1 MVLIIDDL
9 YNFVYNEDL
18 ANKLIALLQK
28 TSYTGIYVLA
38 VTSQINASQ
47 LSRQLKS
54 NFVYRI
60 GMKLMSASDS
70 KRILDEGGAEKLRD
84 AGTLLFWEGGNLVRG
99 IQPYISFAALRELIS
114 FIGNQKGYPS
124 KYLLPNPNAVFD
136 FDPDDRD
143 PLFEDAARLIV
154 MHQQGSTSLIQ
165 RKLKLGYNRCGRII
179 DQLEAAGIVGPFYG
193 SKAREVFI
201 PDEYALEQFL
211 SNLDTG
217 VASTRPYETEKK
229 LALIKEEV
237 APPIEPLQPKEQ
249 EKPST
254 LKTKPVQLQKTNVFA
269 QPKAK
274 EKTTGFWKKLIGKF
288 K

>member
-1 MVLIIDDL
+1 
-9 YNFVYNEDL
+9 
-18 ANKLIALLQK
+18 
-28 TSYTGIYVLA
+28 
-38 VTSQINASQ
+38 
-47 LSRQLKS
+47 
-54 NFVYRI
+54 
-60 GMKLMSASDS
+60 MKLMSASDS

-84 AGTLLFWEGGNLVRG
+84 AGTLLFWEGGDLVRG